1 MEINMDKNQTYKSNL
16 KLHQES
22 KRKIL
27 DIILS
32 SSMPHQLQNIKTIL
46 WVNLLFIGLSVQ
58 IFKEISFSW
67 YQLLFYVPVVV
78 SVALLLVAMLSKRYK
93 WYGGYDDI
101 DYAYDIYDNENADTK
116 MIATLLKNDDIA
128 IKENKKIMRY
138 LARLMHLALW
148 STFAAFVAFLIII
161 ALNQNY
167 KGGNELMADDKSK
180 IEKPSEQPVNTTPS
194 NESVERS
201 AKKTSQK

>member
-1 MEINMDKNQTYKSNL
+1 MDKNQTYKSNL